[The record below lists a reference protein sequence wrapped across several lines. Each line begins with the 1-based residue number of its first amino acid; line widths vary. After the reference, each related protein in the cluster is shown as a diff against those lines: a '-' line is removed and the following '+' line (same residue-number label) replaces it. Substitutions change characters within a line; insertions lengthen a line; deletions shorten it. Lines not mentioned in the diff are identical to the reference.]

1 MALWNACTQV
11 CGKER
16 SRNRMSSEFYFSG
29 GATAKAKE
37 TGALTKYRSY
47 KVGTYYDKISERYN
61 FVDIFELQALRVP
74 LDAEKIK
81 YYRENVKEHISTPA
95 GEDGHIIRLSREAYY
110 ADQGAD
116 HVVLPTQFTA
126 KRFKFASREDLA
138 LWEQESSDEEGVI
151 FAGPIA
157 GVAPIREI
165 LEKSGEDGLIH
176 PATSDRDEQIRQAT
190 DSNGLFYSSEKTINY
205 YYYQENFTPA
215 GPCGH
220 HECGVCYGSLI
231 RFDKPKILYQAMQRM
246 HLK

>member
-1 MALWNACTQV
+1 M
-11 CGKER
+11 
-16 SRNRMSSEFYFSG
+16 
-29 GATAKAKE
+29 
-37 TGALTKYRSY
+37 
-47 KVGTYYDKISERYN
+47 
-61 FVDIFELQALRVP
+61 
-74 LDAEKIK
+74 
-81 YYRENVKEHISTPA
+81 
-95 GEDGHIIRLSREAYY
+95 
-110 ADQGAD
+110 
-116 HVVLPTQFTA
+116 PTQFTA

-157 GVAPIREI
+157 GVVPIREI

-205 YYYQENFTPA
+205 YDYQENFTPA

-231 RFDKPKILYQAMQRM
+231 RFDKPKILIPGYAENAPEVVTARFKYAKKQKLRYLVKLAKLVEISTALSKMTDIMDEADAIDSPNLDNYYNSSQ
-246 HLK
+246 